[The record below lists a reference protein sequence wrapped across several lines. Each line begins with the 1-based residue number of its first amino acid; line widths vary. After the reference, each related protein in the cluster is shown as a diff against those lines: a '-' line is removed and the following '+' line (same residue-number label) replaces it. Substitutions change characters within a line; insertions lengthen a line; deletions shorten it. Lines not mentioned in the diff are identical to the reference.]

1 MKLLMSPAGWAM
13 DRFMVRWFGISPLS
27 RAFARLNGLQD
38 KGRYLLLVVTGR
50 KTGRKRSAALSY
62 FEIDGRLLVVGSK
75 GGAPTDPAW
84 VTNLRA
90 DPNATIYIDRKPC
103 RVTARI
109 AAGDERANLWQK
121 LSIDVPTYAEF
132 QKGIAREIPL
142 VIFERLRGD

>member
-1 MKLLMSPAGWAM
+1 MLMKLLMSPAGWAM

-38 KGRYLLLVVTGR
+38 KGRYLLLVVKGR
-50 KTGRKRSAALSY
+50 KSGKKRAAALSY

-90 DPNATIYIDRKPC
+90 DPNATIYIARKPR

-109 AAGDERANLWQK
+109 AAGEERRSLWEK
-121 LSIDVPTYAEF
+121 LAADVPTYAGF
-132 QKGIAREIPL
+132 QNGIEREIPL
-142 VIFERLRGD
+142 VILEGP